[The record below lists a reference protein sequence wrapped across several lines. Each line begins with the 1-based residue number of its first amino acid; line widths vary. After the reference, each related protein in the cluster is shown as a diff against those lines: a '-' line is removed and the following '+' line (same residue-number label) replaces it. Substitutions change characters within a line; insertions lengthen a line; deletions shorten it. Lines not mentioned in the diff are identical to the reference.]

1 MSKFERKTKAVRM
14 AEIREAAKEIFLK
27 KGFRYTTMEDIVKNT
42 TLSKGGVY
50 QYYKTTKAILFDIMQ
65 DGNYFRYE
73 RTEKIIQTLT
83 GTESPAEIVTQACM
97 AKLLDESP
105 EKRLYLM
112 FLSEMIYDK
121 DYEKLLLTLQKQAF
135 ELFLKNLRCPPKDKK
150 EILSFFEGKGYF
162 VLQIF
167 HGMMVIHELF
177 SDKNTFIQN
186 KEKIHAMIFTV
197 IRDFFDTHRNIRFH
211 PSVRTEQTLE
221 SSASF

>member
-1 MSKFERKTKAVRM
+1 MAAFERKTKAARM
-14 AEIREAAKEIFLK
+14 AEIREAAKEVFLK

-73 RTEKIIQTLT
+73 QTEKIMQTLS
-83 GTESPAEIVTQACM
+83 GTASLVEMITQACM
-97 AKLLDESP
+97 AKLFDEVP

-121 DYEKLLLTLQKQAF
+121 DYEQLFFTLQKQAF
-135 ELFLKNLRCPPKDKK
+135 DLFLTNLNCSPKEK
-150 EILSFFEGKGYF
+150 EAIISFLEGNGAF
-162 VLQIF
+162 LLQIF
-167 HGMMVIHELF
+167 HGMLVMHELF

-186 KEKIHAMIFTV
+186 KEKIHSMIFTA
-197 IRDFFDTHRNIRFH
+197 IQDFFDQHQDMQVAF
-211 PSVRTEQTLE
+211 
-221 SSASF
+221 SAQIS